1 MADNRKQSPAAP
13 AGAGTTFVGRG
24 RELSQLDEVL
34 ANHNGAGVGYLVG
47 PAGMGKTS
55 LAARFADGANGRG
68 VKVWRAC
75 CWEGKNGPPFLV
87 WNRLLSSLPPGLEN
101 LAAKHRGPDSLI
113 ERIAPGWIGGS
124 ANGSPS
130 RSTPSTTTDARLA
143 LFEALTS
150 LLTDLLRHSPLLMV
164 IDDAHG
170 ADPASGYLLQHLL
183 RSQIPGQL
191 LVLLVGRERAEGS
204 PWRTVLPDP
213 LVDIQLGGLGKQ
225 EIGLLVSSVTGR
237 HAEPAEVELLDRYTG
252 GNPLYIT
259 ELLKPGSGRA
269 QRVDRLASLDL
280 KTPVSL
286 RRVLV
291 SRMGGGNEL
300 HRDILR
306 IAAVI
311 GQGFNREILVSTCK
325 ASGLLKGSD
334 APVLVAEAL
343 AKANE
348 ADLIELDEVGSPSW
362 SFTHA
367 IMRDAFY
374 DDIDKELRRKLH
386 LAVATTLYERAT
398 AGEPVSA
405 TEIADQFK
413 ECGSLADRDKL
424 VWSLEQAAREA
435 MASAAYENAIS
446 FLQSA
451 IDADDRVNLLF
462 GLAQAECYRLM
473 GESEKADALF
483 VEAAATARE
492 NGDTLSLARAS
503 LGYGYTAAWQ
513 APSDGNPLALAML
526 REALEALDQRST
538 KIRVTVISRLA
549 LMLGAAGDPDA
560 GKLSETAVAEAEALG
575 NTEVLVQALA
585 SRLWVL
591 WGPANSS
598 ARLDTAERLILLAT
612 RREDW
617 MMEVVGRTAR
627 GGVLVEMGDREK
639 AEAEMETIEE
649 LARRTGQPW
658 ARWRADS
665 SRALR
670 AALDGDL
677 GQAMRWAESELE
689 YGLKVDAPTA
699 TLKYQVHVFS
709 TWRCQ
714 GRQAEL
720 EQPLRDILATR
731 PKLAPVKSSLA
742 LLLVELD
749 RAAEAKPYYRELMD
763 ELGELPVDMVWL
775 ATIAA
780 MADLAA
786 ALEDGD
792 GARRIAAILEPWA
805 DSHVCTGVGIDYS
818 GPVTLRLGR
827 LATSTGDFEAAEGYL
842 QRALEAASSMRAP
855 LVESHAAVAI
865 AELRIKTGRTRSA
878 TELLEL
884 AAGRFRVSG
893 AVYYEQRA
901 RRILDTL
908 QAG

>member
-1 MADNRKQSPAAP
+1 MAYNSIQSPAASV
-13 AGAGTTFVGRG
+13 GNGTVFVGRG
-24 RELSQLDEVL
+24 RELAQLNETL
-34 ANHNGAGVGYLVG
+34 ANNNGVGVGYLVG

-55 LAARFADGANGRG
+55 LAARFANGANDRG
-68 VKVWRAC
+68 IKVWRAC
-75 CWEGKNGPPFLV
+75 CWESQNGPPFLV
-87 WNRLLSSLPPGLEN
+87 WNRLLSSLPPGLEE
-101 LAAKHRGPDSLI
+101 LGAKHRGPDSPI
-113 ERIAPGWIGGS
+113 ELIAPGWIGGS
-124 ANGSPS
+124 AKPS
-130 RSTPSTTTDARLA
+130 RATPATTAEARQA
-143 LFEALTS
+143 LFDAVTD
-150 LLTDLLRHSPLLMV
+150 LLTDLLQHSPLLVV

-170 ADPASGYLLQHLL
+170 ADPASGYLLRHLL
-183 RSQIPGQL
+183 RAQIPGQL
-191 LVLLVGRERAEGS
+191 LVLLVGRARTADS
-204 PWRTVLPDP
+204 PWRVVLPNP
-213 LVDIQLGGLGKQ
+213 LVDLQLGGLGKQ
-225 EIGLLVSSVTGR
+225 EIGFLISSLTGR

-259 ELLKPGSGRA
+259 ELLKPGSGQA
-269 QRVDRLASLDL
+269 QRVDRLTSLDL

-286 RRVLV
+286 RRILV
-291 SRMGGGNEL
+291 SRMGGSSEL
-300 HRDILR
+300 DREILR
-306 IAAVI
+306 TAAVI
-311 GQGFNREILVSTCK
+311 GPGFNREILVSACK

-334 APVLVAEAL
+334 APVVVAEAL
-343 AKANE
+343 AKATE
-348 ADLIELDEVGSPSW
+348 ADLVVPDEAESPGW
-362 SFTHA
+362 SFSHA

-386 LAVATTLYERAT
+386 LAVATTLYERTT

-405 TEIADQFK
+405 AEIASQFK
-413 ECGSLADRDKL
+413 ESGSLADRNKL
-424 VWSLEQAAREA
+424 LWSLEQAAREA
-435 MASAAYENAIS
+435 VASTAYENAIS

-451 IDADDRVNLLF
+451 IDADDRGNLLF
-462 GLAQAECYRLM
+462 VLAQAECYRLM

-483 VEAAATARE
+483 LETVAAARE

-503 LGYGYTAAWQ
+503 LGYGYTASWQ
-513 APSDGNPLALAML
+513 APSGGNPLALALL
-526 REALEALDQRST
+526 REALEALDQRSS

-549 LMLGAAGDPDA
+549 LMLGAAGDPD
-560 GKLSETAVAEAEALG
+560 GRKLSETAVAEAEALG

-612 RREDW
+612 RSEDW

-639 AEAEMETIEE
+639 AETEMETIEE
-649 LARRTGQPW
+649 LARRTTQPW

-665 SRALR
+665 ARALR
-670 AALDGDL
+670 AGLDGDL
-677 GQAMRWAESELE
+677 EQALRWAESELE
-689 YGLKVDAPTA
+689 YGLKVDASTS
-699 TLKYQVHVFS
+699 TLKYQLHVFS

-731 PKLAPVKSSLA
+731 PKLAPAKSSLA

-749 RAAEAKPYYRELMD
+749 RAAEAEPYYRELMD
-763 ELGELPVDMVWL
+763 SINELPVDMVWL
-775 ATIAA
+775 ASIAA
-780 MADLAA
+780 MADLAS
-786 ALEDGD
+786 ALEDSD

-805 DSHVCTGVGIDYS
+805 ESHVCTGVGVDYS

-827 LATSTGDFEAAEGYL
+827 LATTTGDFEAAEDYL
-842 QRALEAASSMRAP
+842 RRALDSALSMSAP
-855 LVESHAAVAI
+855 LIESHAAVAL
-865 AELRIKTGRTRSA
+865 AELKIKQGRVREP

-884 AAGRFRVSG
+884 AAERFRVSG

>member
-1 MADNRKQSPAAP
+1 MADNSKQSPAAP
-13 AGAGTTFVGRG
+13 AGNGTTFVGRS
-24 RELSQLDEVL
+24 RELSQLDEAL
-34 ANHNGAGVGYLVG
+34 ADNTGASVGYLVG

-55 LAARFADGANGRG
+55 LAARFADGANDRG
-68 VKVWRAC
+68 AMVWRAC
-75 CWEGKNGPPFLV
+75 CWEGQNGPPFLV
-87 WNRLLSSLPPGLEN
+87 WSRLLSSLPPGLEN
-101 LAAKHRGPDSLI
+101 LAAKHRGPGSLI
-113 ERIAPGWIGGS
+113 ERIAPGWTGEPDK
-124 ANGSPS
+124 APPS
-130 RSTPSTTTDARLA
+130 RSTPATTVDARLA
-143 LFEALTS
+143 LFEAVTS
-150 LLTDLLRHSPLLMV
+150 LLTDLLQHSPLLMV

-170 ADPASGYLLQHLL
+170 TDPASGYLLRHLL

-191 LVLLVGRERAEGS
+191 MVLLVGRERSEGS
-204 PWRTVLPDP
+204 PWRVVLPNP
-213 LVDIQLGGLGKQ
+213 LVDLQLGGLSNQ
-225 EIGLLVSSVTGR
+225 EIGLLVSSLTGR

-259 ELLKPGSGRA
+259 ELLKPGSGQA
-269 QRVDRLASLDL
+269 QRVDRLASLNL
-280 KTPVSL
+280 QTPVSL

-291 SRMGGGNEL
+291 SRMGGGDEL
-300 HRDILR
+300 HREILR
-306 IAAVI
+306 TAAVI
-311 GQGFNREILVSTCK
+311 GQGFNREILVSACK
-325 ASGLLKGSD
+325 DSGLLKGSD

-348 ADLIELDEVGSPSW
+348 ADLIVPDEAESPNW
-362 SFTHA
+362 SFSHA

-374 DDIDKELRRKLH
+374 DDIDKKFRRKIH

-405 TEIADQFK
+405 AAIAGQFQDS
-413 ECGSLADRDKL
+413 GSLADRDKL

-435 MASAAYENAIS
+435 MASTAYENAVAY
-446 FLQSA
+446 LQSA
-451 IDADDRVNLLF
+451 IDADDRANLLY
-462 GLAQAECYRLM
+462 GLALAECYRLM
-473 GESEKADALF
+473 GESKKADALF
-483 VEAAATARE
+483 VEAAATARD

-503 LGYGYTAAWQ
+503 LGYGYTASWQ
-513 APSDGNPLALAML
+513 APSGGNPLAVAML
-526 REALEALDQRST
+526 REALEALDQGSS

-549 LMLGAAGDPDA
+549 MMLGAASDPEA

-677 GQAMRWAESELE
+677 EQALRWAESELE
-689 YGLKVDAPTA
+689 YGLKVDASTA

-709 TWRCQ
+709 TWRCRGQ
-714 GRQAEL
+714 QAEL

-731 PKLAPVKSSLA
+731 PELAPVKSSLA

-749 RAAEAKPYYRELMD
+749 RAAEAEPYYRELMD
-763 ELGELPVDMVWL
+763 GISEMPVDMVWL
-775 ATIAA
+775 ASIAA
-780 MADLAA
+780 MADLAT
-786 ALEDGD
+786 ALEDVD

-805 DSHVCTGVGIDYS
+805 DSHVCTGVGVDYT

-827 LATSTGDFEAAEGYL
+827 MATTTGDFEAAESYL
-842 QRALEAASSMRAP
+842 QRALESASSMRAP
-855 LVESHAAVAI
+855 IVASHTAVAL
-865 AELRIKTGRTRSA
+865 AQLRIKTGGTRSA
-878 TELLEL
+878 SELLEM
-884 AAGRFRVSG
+884 AAGRFRGCG
-893 AVYYEQRA
+893 AVYYEQHA
-901 RRILDTL
+901 LKILGTL